1 MAIDWGLAQTPNFGA
16 ALMGGYQAGR
26 AIGREK
32 RTQAALTGYQTDPDA
47 AITQAYGFDP
57 ELGDQLSQRR
67 ARTLYSEGLATGKPD
82 ARIAGLDP
90 ALWQKLDAQ
99 QKAQVK
105 QSTEFL
111 GNAAFD
117 IGKRP
122 EAERP
127 AAWAAYVKNAEANG
141 MDIPSQYETYS
152 PEALQGII
160 AQTGKTA
167 EWIKANEPDYLA
179 VPKDADLVNLRDPG
193 AIRQFQAPVGPVGS
207 QADYDALPPGAEYTA
222 PDGSVRRKG
231 GAASNGGGNFP

>member
-1 MAIDWGLAQTPNFGA
+1 MAIDWGLAQTPNFAA

-67 ARTLYSEGLATGKPD
+67 ARTLYSEGLTTGKPD

-90 ALWQKLDAQ
+90 KLWNSLKDE
-99 QKAQVK
+99 QKAQIK
-105 QSTEFL
+105 QSNEFL
-111 GNAAFD
+111 SNAAFD
-117 IGKRP
+117 IGQRP
-122 EAERP
+122 VADRP
-127 AAWAAYVKNAEANG
+127 AAWASYVKQAEANG

-152 PEALQGII
+152 ENALNGIL

-167 EWIKANEPDYLA
+167 DFLKSIQPDYLA

-207 QADYDALPPGAEYTA
+207 QADYEALPPGAEYTA